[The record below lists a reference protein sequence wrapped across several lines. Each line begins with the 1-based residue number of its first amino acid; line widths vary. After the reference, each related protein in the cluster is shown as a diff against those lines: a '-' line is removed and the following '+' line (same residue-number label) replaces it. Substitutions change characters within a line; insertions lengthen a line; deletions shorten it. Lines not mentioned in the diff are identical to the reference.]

1 MKGGEP
7 VERVY
12 DILKGI
18 NIMEII
24 NNTKFKLASII
35 SGGFGTVIN
44 LVYGEVNLIWIVI
57 LAHVIA
63 LDWIT
68 GSRASKLDG
77 TYSSQYGIEG
87 IARTVVLFFVAFIS
101 TSIRCRIST
110 SKRIFLH
117 DYGWINV
124 SHI

>member
-1 MKGGEP
+1 
-7 VERVY
+7 
-12 DILKGI
+12 
-18 NIMEII
+18 MEII